1 MEGLWKV
8 WRQQKIVNNSPD
20 LDYYGKPL
28 PPPPMGWYWERHE
41 DGSWELMHFDENMV
55 RDNEVVLS
63 APAVIEHV
71 IMPCDTM
78 QGICLKYRVSAVT
91 LRRFNNFS
99 GNSFRSKKA
108 LRIPLE
114 PGVPVSIQLPT
125 HDVMIQQF
133 KNITGE
139 GHQESQFYLEDHGWD
154 LREAVAAFNGDLAWI
169 EDHKQHIRNAQ
180 SQPTAPSAPIM
191 PPALLPAASAAAA
204 NTAAL
209 RRPIPVDGI
218 ELVAPHAIAYS
229 MDELNSPAYIHS
241 EEEAVRVPLL
251 G

>member
-8 WRQQKIVNNSPD
+8 WRQQKILNNSPD

-28 PPPPMGWYWERHE
+28 PPPPLGWYWERLE
-41 DGSWELMHFDENMV
+41 DGSWELKHFDDTV
-55 RDNEVVLS
+55 ARDNEVVLS
-63 APAVIEHV
+63 SPAVIDHV
-71 IMPCDTM
+71 VMPSDTM

-91 LRRFNNFS
+91 LRQYNNFS
-99 GNSFRSKKA
+99 GNSFRSKKS

-114 PGVPVSIQLPT
+114 PGIPVSIQLPT
-125 HDVMIQQF
+125 HDVMVQQF

-139 GHQESQFYLEDHGWD
+139 GHQESQFYLEEHGWD
-154 LREAVAAFNGDLAWI
+154 LREAVASFNGDVAWI
-169 EDHKQHIRNAQ
+169 ENHRHHVRDVTP
-180 SQPTAPSAPIM
+180 SAPSAPVM
-191 PPALLPAASAAAA
+191 PPSLIPAATSSAAVPI
-204 NTAAL
+204 
-209 RRPIPVDGI
+209 RRPIPVEGI

-229 MDELNSPAYIHS
+229 IDELNAPQYIHT